1 MLLLNSIPHMKTTLS
16 TYTIALLL
24 TSQLSIAQSVKPYPT
39 YPGGEDAMTKF
50 LQTNIR
56 YPQSAIDKKVEGKI
70 RVTFI
75 VEYDGRVSQVLVWE
89 GLSIPLNEEAARV
102 VRSMPRWNMGYK
114 DGKRVRGKYS
124 IWLDFKMPDGMTAS
138 KKDVLSK

>member
-1 MLLLNSIPHMKTTLS
+1 MLFSNSQYPLKTSLS
-16 TYTIALLL
+16 IYIIALLL
-24 TSQLSIAQSVKPYPT
+24 TSQILTAQSVKPYPT
-39 YPGGEDAMTKF
+39 FPGGEEALSKF

-56 YPQSAIDKKVEGKI
+56 YPQAAIDKKEEGKI

-114 DGKRVRGKYS
+114 EGKRVRGKYS
-124 IWLDFKMPDGMTAS
+124 VWLDFKVPDGLTAS
-138 KKDVLSK
+138 KKGVLSK